1 MQIQVNSEKCN
12 GCGVCIDI
20 CPCDVLRLNGETGL
34 AEGKY
39 EMDCWYCGACEMDC
53 PRQAIVVDLPYL
65 MS

>member
-34 AEGKY
+34 AEGNTK
-39 EMDCWYCGACEMDC
+39 WTAGIAGL
-53 PRQAIVVDLPYL
+53 AKWIVLHRRLP
-65 MS
+65 SISPIW